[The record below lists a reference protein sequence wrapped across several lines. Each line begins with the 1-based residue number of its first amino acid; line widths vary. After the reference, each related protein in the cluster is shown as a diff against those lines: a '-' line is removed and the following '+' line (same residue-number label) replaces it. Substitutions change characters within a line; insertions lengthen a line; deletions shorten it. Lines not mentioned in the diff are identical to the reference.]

1 MPPRDAGERVVTWP
15 GRSYCWFVYDHDP
28 EEVELLGWEEF
39 IARQWE
45 SIFIGYRSWVGRRSM
60 ARRWSDLF
68 EVGLGCREEI
78 AGSLAR
84 AEIRDRADH
93 ELEDVANVEAL
104 VSGMIGVVA
113 DVRVDLAAMGN
124 LETDPAGKI
133 LDQHTRLLGFVRAYA
148 SGQQGRSPYLGHDRA
163 AHRPEPL

>member
-1 MPPRDAGERVVTWP
+1 M
-15 GRSYCWFVYDHDP
+15 YDHDP
-28 EEVELLGWEEF
+28 EELELLGWEEF

-68 EVGLGCREEI
+68 EVGLACPEEI
-78 AGSLAR
+78 AGWLAR
-84 AEIRDRADH
+84 AEIMDRADH

-113 DVRVDLAAMGN
+113 DVRADLAALGD
-124 LETDPAGKI
+124 LEADLSGKI
-133 LDQHTRLLGFVRAYA
+133 LDQHTRLLSFVRSYA
-148 SGQQGRSPYLGHDRA
+148 RGQQGRSPCN
-163 AHRPEPL
+163 